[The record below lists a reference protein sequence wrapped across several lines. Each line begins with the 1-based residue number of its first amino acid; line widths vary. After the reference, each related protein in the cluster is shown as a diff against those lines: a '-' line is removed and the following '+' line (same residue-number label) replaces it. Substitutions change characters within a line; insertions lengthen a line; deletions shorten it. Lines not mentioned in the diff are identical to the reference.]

1 MRRDVSLFS
10 KFSNQKDSV
19 KKICGSPDT
28 KKNIHKSFGHFA
40 AMDDA
45 EDRGHLYGYG
55 DPTAKRS
62 KLQDAYFLLGKVTEA
77 GKMRDS

>member
-1 MRRDVSLFS
+1 MLNYQRVRHFA
-10 KFSNQKDSV
+10 KDLQNFKH
-19 KKICGSPDT
+19 KKTSGAVP
-28 KKNIHKSFGHFA
+28 NWRFA

-62 KLQDAYFLLGKVTEA
+62 KLQDAEFF
-77 GKMRDS
+77 